1 MKVILKEN
9 IDNLGSIGSVV
20 NVKNGY
26 ARNYLFPQAKAVHL
40 SERNQKQLEHQKRV
54 LERLRQKKLE
64 ALRGVQGQLEK
75 EVVQISKQVGEQDK
89 IFGSVTT
96 IEVADFLASKGL
108 QVDRKTIKLPEEIKT
123 TGTYTAEIKL
133 DPEVIAKVSVS
144 IIAAS

>member
-1 MKVILKEN
+1 M
-9 IDNLGSIGSVV
+9 
-20 NVKNGY
+20 
-26 ARNYLFPQAKAVHL
+26 
-40 SERNQKQLEHQKRV
+40 
-54 LERLRQKKLE
+54 
-64 ALRGVQGQLEK
+64 
-75 EVVQISKQVGEQDK
+75 VQISKQVGEQDK